1 MLTVK
6 KIQLSRP
13 KDKAY
18 KLFDQQGLYL
28 HIYPSGKRSW
38 YYKYVFDKKEK
49 RYWIG
54 EYPNVSLK
62 EARKPN
68 NQLRSERDQGI
79 DPSQAKKKRLNE

>member
-1 MLTVK
+1 MGFHMLRIK
-6 KIQLSRP
+6 KIESTKP

-18 KLFDQQGLYL
+18 KVFDQQGLYL
-28 HIYPSGKRSW
+28 QIHPLGKRSW

-49 RYWIG
+49 RYWLC

-62 EARKPN
+62 EARKQN

-79 DPSQAKKKRLNE
+79 DPSPEYPT